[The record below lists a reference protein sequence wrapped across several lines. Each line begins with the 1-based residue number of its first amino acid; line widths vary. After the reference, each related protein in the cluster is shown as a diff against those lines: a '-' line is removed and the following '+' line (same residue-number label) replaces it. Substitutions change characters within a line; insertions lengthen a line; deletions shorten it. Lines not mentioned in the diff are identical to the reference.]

1 MKKVVLEFD
10 DDEVELLQQQLNQ
23 IQDVTGME
31 TLEDYVY
38 YATMSHCKTMQ
49 ATSRMFGQAGDL
61 EKLMSDENVHV
72 GVVNMPI
79 QLSNVEDK
87 DDFSQYLNDVL
98 NDAVKDYMN
107 RNNEPIN

>member
-23 IQDVTGME
+23 IQDAIGVE

-49 ATSRMFGQAGDL
+49 AASRMFGQAVIL
-61 EKLMSDENVHV
+61 KN
-72 GVVNMPI
+72 
-79 QLSNVEDK
+79 
-87 DDFSQYLNDVL
+87 
-98 NDAVKDYMN
+98 
-107 RNNEPIN
+107 

>member
-23 IQDVTGME
+23 IQDATGME

-49 ATSRMFGQAGDL
+49 AASRMFGQAGDL
-61 EKLMSDENVHV
+61 EKLMSDEKCSCRCCQHAYS
-72 GVVNMPI
+72 I
-79 QLSNVEDK
+79 IK
-87 DDFSQYLNDVL
+87 C
-98 NDAVKDYMN
+98 
-107 RNNEPIN
+107 RR